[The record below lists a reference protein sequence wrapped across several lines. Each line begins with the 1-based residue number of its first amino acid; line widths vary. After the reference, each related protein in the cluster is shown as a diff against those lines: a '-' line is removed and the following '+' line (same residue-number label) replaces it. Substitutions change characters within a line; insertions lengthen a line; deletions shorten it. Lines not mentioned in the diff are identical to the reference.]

1 MAASKDVPPGGSTGL
16 GSLSSLGE
24 MGPTSPETSSAGV
37 VVARGEVG
45 GGGAGA
51 GRRECRSAGVV
62 GSPFSHGSSAAA
74 EDLAEA
80 VEADELE
87 EMSDGGRAG
96 SGGRMNFLTSDMRS
110 CWRTVYHGGRSWVS
124 LSSRRRDL

>member
-16 GSLSSLGE
+16 GSLSSVGE
-24 MGPTSPETSSAGV
+24 MGAARPESSSAV
-37 VVARGEVG
+37 VLATGETG

-51 GRRECRSAGVV
+51 GKRECRSAGVA
-62 GSPFSHGSSAAA
+62 GRPFGKGSSAEF

-96 SGGRMNFLTSDMRS
+96 SGGRMNFLTSEMRS
-110 CWRTVYHGGRSWVS
+110 CWRTMNSKRGVWVS
-124 LSSRRRDL
+124 LPSRKR